1 MKVIDILTI
10 TIIISAMLLWCI
22 FHHQRLQSV
31 APDVLNFFSHSQDAV
46 LAINRDGRVLQ
57 SNAAAQDIFPQ
68 ITAVDDHPP
77 SMSLILDQAEHAPFY
92 AWLQQAHDRKNH
104 DPHYFTCQQG
114 VQASLIRCRM
124 FLLNNTND
132 HAKLYLNIQAVQ
144 PQGNQATLSDK
155 RHDPYA
161 CLPIG
166 VIHCH
171 EGKVLHINP
180 AAKETLGLYQT
191 DEPIFFMDIVAEPYR
206 NVVAKQQADAEN
218 GHANSALEVEL
229 EHADGQIVWVE
240 LSIVATVYNDLNAL
254 QLTLHNVHRRKE
266 DEARLTWLSYYDML
280 TELPNRRLFADR
292 MEQAIALAVR
302 DHSSLSLLYFDLD
315 RFKNV
320 NDSLGHSV
328 GDEILRQAAM
338 RLKTMLRESDS
349 PVRLGGDEF
358 GALLQHTNAQSAAT
372 VANKLLF
379 SLRQPYHVE
388 ARELTLGA
396 SIGIAVYP
404 DDGNDAETLVRRADA
419 AMYHAKKQRLGIH
432 FFAAGME
439 AKAKRHMLL
448 EQELA
453 RAGVQDEFSMHYQ
466 GQYQFDAQGRYSL
479 IGLEALIRWQHPR
492 LGAVH
497 PAEFIPLAEE
507 TGQITTIVHWVIDQ
521 CAMQALQWEVQGLR
535 PPKIAINL
543 SSTQLMQVGV
553 AAEII
558 GRIVACNA
566 QPSWFEVEIT
576 ETAMMRDPETAIQ
589 IMTELVEVGTTIAMD
604 DYGTGYSSL
613 TYLKR
618 LPAHQIKIDRSFI
631 INLPYDEDDAAIVHS
646 TIAMGH
652 ALGKTLLAE
661 GVETVAQRD
670 FLQQAGCDA
679 MQGFLFNQAMD
690 AATTTRHLREQL
702 C

>member
-1 MKVIDILTI
+1 
-10 TIIISAMLLWCI
+10 MLLWCI
-22 FHHQRLQSV
+22 WHHQRLRSI
-31 APDVLNFFSHSQDAV
+31 APDLLNFLSYSQDAV
-46 LAINRDGRVLQ
+46 LAIRRDGRVLH
-57 SNAAAQDIFPQ
+57 SNAAAQHHFPQ
-68 ITAVDDHPP
+68 LIADSDQPP
-77 SMSLILDQAEHAPFY
+77 SMNLILDATAQSAFY
-92 AWLQQAHDRKNH
+92 AWLQQEQGKHSHA
-104 DPHYFTCQQG
+104 PHYFSYNSGQERPLRHYR
-114 VQASLIRCRM
+114 VSLLHHGGR
-124 FLLNNTND
+124 N
-132 HAKLYLNIQAVQ
+132 APVLYLNIQAVQ
-144 PQGNQATLSDK
+144 QQSSPVSLATESA
-155 RHDPYA
+155 DPYA

-166 VIHCH
+166 VIHCVD
-171 EGKVLHINP
+171 GKVLHIN
-180 AAKETLGLYQT
+180 ATAKDTLGLYQI
-191 DEPIFFMDIVAEPYR
+191 DEPIYFIEFIAEPYR
-206 NVVAKQQADAEN
+206 DSVAKQQEDAAN
-218 GHANSALEVEL
+218 GHTSSTLEVEL
-229 EHADGQIVWVE
+229 MHTDGHIVWVE
-240 LSIVATVYNDLNAL
+240 LSIIATTYEHQHAL
-254 QLTLHNVHRRKE
+254 QCILHNVHRHKE
-266 DEARLTWLSYYDML
+266 DEERLKWLSYYDML

-292 MEQAIALAVR
+292 MEQAIALAGR
-302 DHSSLSLLYFDLD
+302 NHSALSLLYFDLD

-328 GDEILRQAAM
+328 GDEILRQAAA
-338 RLKTMLRESDS
+338 RLKTTLRESDS
-349 PVRLGGDEF
+349 PARLGGDEF
-358 GALLQHTNAQSAAT
+358 GAILQHADAQAAAL

-379 SLRQPYHVE
+379 SLRQPYQVE

-404 DDGNDAETLVRRADA
+404 DDGKDAETLVRRADA
-419 AMYHAKKQRLGIH
+419 AMYHAKKQRLGVH
-432 FFAAGME
+432 FFAAEME
-439 AKAKRHMLL
+439 AKTKRHMLL

-453 RAGVQDEFSMHYQ
+453 RSGVHHEFSMHYQ
-466 GQYQFDAQGRYSL
+466 GQYRFDQHGERAL
-479 IGLEALIRWQHPR
+479 VGLEALIRWQHPR
-492 LGAVH
+492 LGAIH

-507 TGQITTIVHWVIDQ
+507 TGQITGIVHWVFEQ
-521 CAMQALQWEVQGLR
+521 CAMQALQWEKQGLR
-535 PPKIAINL
+535 PAKIAINL

-589 IMTELVEVGTTIAMD
+589 IMTELVEVGTSIAMD

-631 INLPYDEDDAAIVHS
+631 MNLPDDEDDAAIVHS

-661 GVETVAQRD
+661 GVETLEQRD

-679 MQGFLFNQAMD
+679 MQGFLFNEAMD
-690 AATTTRHLREQL
+690 AATTTRHLQDQR